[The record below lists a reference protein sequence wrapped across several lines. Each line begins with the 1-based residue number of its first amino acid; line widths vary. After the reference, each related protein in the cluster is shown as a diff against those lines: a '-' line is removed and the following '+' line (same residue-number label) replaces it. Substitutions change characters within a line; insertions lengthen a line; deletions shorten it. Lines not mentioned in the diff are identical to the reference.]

1 MVLTILSGI
10 WLTLGITA
18 MSLVLGAILGL
29 PITLARRSNIAVV
42 RVAAAAYIDIVRS
55 IPPITWLFLI
65 YFGLPQYAIRMDS
78 LTAAVVGFSVIAS
91 AFFAEIYRSGL
102 LGIDRGQWEA
112 ATALGLTPF
121 DALRHIITP
130 QALKI
135 ALPAAAA
142 YAIALLKDSALAS
155 TIGVHDL
162 TYQATVVARSTQ
174 QGLLS
179 FTIAGL
185 AYIAVS
191 IPLAIAARRVDRG
204 LRARLEIS

>member
-1 MVLTILSGI
+1 
-10 WLTLGITA
+10 
-18 MSLVLGAILGL
+18 
-29 PITLARRSNIAVV
+29 
-42 RVAAAAYIDIVRS
+42 
-55 IPPITWLFLI
+55 
-65 YFGLPQYAIRMDS
+65 
-78 LTAAVVGFSVIAS
+78 VVGFSVIAS

-112 ATALGLTPF
+112 ATALGLSPF

-204 LRARLEIS
+204 MRARLEIS